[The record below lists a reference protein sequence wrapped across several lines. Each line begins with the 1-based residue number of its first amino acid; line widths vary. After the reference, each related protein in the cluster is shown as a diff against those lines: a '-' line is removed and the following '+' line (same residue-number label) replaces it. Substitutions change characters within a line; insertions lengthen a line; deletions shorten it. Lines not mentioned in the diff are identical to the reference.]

1 MTNGSSVPTVRM
13 LGTRG
18 IPAEHGG
25 FETAA
30 EHLADYL
37 VNRGWRVVVYCQD
50 DAGGSAH
57 EDVWNGI
64 ERVHIPVDRAGAAG
78 TAQFDWMA
86 ARHASRHPGLCL
98 LFGYNTA
105 VFNVLQRLRQVPLVI
120 NMDGIEW
127 QRERWGPSR
136 RVWLYLNERFAGLLG
151 NDLIADHPAIEQ
163 YLRGRVPSAK
173 LTMIPYGADEVTE
186 CPDDS
191 VRALGLQPGR
201 YLTLICRPVQENS
214 ILELVKGFSR
224 EERGVKLVVLGAYDV
239 VSNKYHRDVQQA
251 ASSEVLFPG
260 AIYDPQV
267 TRALRYHSLAYL
279 HGHTVGGT
287 NPSLVEA
294 MGAGNAIVAHDN
306 RYNRWVAS
314 TGALY
319 FSDTDSA
326 AAQLSRV
333 INEPELRRTLS
344 SASRSRHHQLFTWDR
359 VAEQYESLLQRRLEL
374 SKRTRSLGR
383 REVSAP

>member
-1 MTNGSSVPTVRM
+1 M

-18 IPAEHGG
+18 IPAAHGG

-37 VNRGWRVVVYCQD
+37 VQRGWRVVVYCQED
-50 DAGGSAH
+50 GTGPIH
-57 EDVWNGI
+57 EDTWNGV
-64 ERVHIPVDRAGAAG
+64 ERVHIPVDRTGAAG
-78 TAQFDWMA
+78 TGQFDWSA
-86 ARHASRHPGLCL
+86 ARHAARHSDLCL

-105 VFNVLQRLRQVPLVI
+105 VFNLLQRVRRIPLII

-136 RVWLYLNERFAGLLG
+136 RAWLYMNERIAGLLG

-173 LTMIPYGADEVTE
+173 LTMIPYGADEVTA

-191 VRALGLQPGR
+191 VRGLGLEPGR

-214 ILELVKGFSR
+214 ILEIVKGFSR
-224 EERGVKLVVLGAYDV
+224 VERGVKLVILGTYDAAT
-239 VSNKYHRDVQQA
+239 NEYHRKVQEA

-260 AIYDPQV
+260 SIYDAQT
-267 TRALRYHSLAYL
+267 TRALRFHSLAYL

-294 MGAGNAIVAHDN
+294 MGAGNAIIAHDN
-306 RYNRWVAS
+306 KYNRWVADA
-314 TGALY
+314 GALY
-319 FSDTDSA
+319 FTDTDSA
-326 AAQLSRV
+326 DAQLSRV
-333 INEPELRRTLS
+333 INEPALQRALG
-344 SASRSRHHQLFTWDR
+344 SASRARHQELFTWDR
-359 VAEQYESLLQRRLEL
+359 VARQYEQLLQTRLEHPTMNRAPN
-374 SKRTRSLGR
+374 SPIGR
-383 REVSAP
+383 RR